1 MLTHVRKE
9 ARAYLQDWGYASP
22 KPKSFVVQL
31 LAKLGY
37 DALRGHRNIH
47 LSVSKGLDG
56 LSFNLTVLLFIG
68 VSKNPEQRSE
78 IARTLHHHANKTS
91 TPTRTYGRMNL

>member
-68 VSKNPEQRSE
+68 VSKNPEKQRSE
-78 IARTLHHHANKTS
+78 IARTLHHHAKNLDTNK
-91 TPTRTYGRMNL
+91 NIW